1 MVTIHCKFIITV
13 KKNGKICHS
22 YASNN
27 YVYRRKEVKESGVA
41 YFTCNVDGCS
51 MFTCLWQLYL
61 KFMCLRHLYLMFT
74 CLWQLYLMFM
84 CLRQIRSNEPPPRQ
98 HKFYSSIDCDVMID
112 QSGLPIEGKRTRS
125 QTHSLS
131 STSSTLMASNVSI
144 NKDKRQCQTCLKYYG
159 KYYLPKHMMKCKK
172 NI

>member
-84 CLRQIRSNEPPPRQ
+84 CLRQIRSNKPPPRQ
-98 HKFYSSIDCDVMID
+98 HEFYSSINCDVMID

-131 STSSTLMASNVSI
+131 STSSTLTTKIKGNVRHASSIMANITYLSIWWNVIRISNFYI
-144 NKDKRQCQTCLKYYG
+144 
-159 KYYLPKHMMKCKK
+159 
-172 NI
+172 